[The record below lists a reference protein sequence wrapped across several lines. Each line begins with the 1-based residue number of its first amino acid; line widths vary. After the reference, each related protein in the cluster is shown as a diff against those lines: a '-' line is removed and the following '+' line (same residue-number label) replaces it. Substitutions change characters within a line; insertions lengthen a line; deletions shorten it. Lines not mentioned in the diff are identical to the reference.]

1 MLAASQTRG
10 EALQGIGQIAVNV
23 QDVERAVAFYRD
35 ALGLRFLFQAPPALA
50 FFDCGGVRL
59 MLDRAEA
66 PEFDHAS
73 SVLYFRVQDIVAAHE
88 QLTARGVHFRDAP
101 HKIAD
106 MPDHELWMTFFS
118 DTEGNTHALMAE
130 VRK

>member
-1 MLAASQTRG
+1 MLTKLAAADVERKGSMVATAST
-10 EALQGIGQIAVNV
+10 ALQGIGQIAVNAH
-23 QDVERAVAFYRD
+23 DLERAVAFYRD

-59 MLDRAEA
+59 MLDRAED

-73 SVLYFRVQDIVAAHE
+73 SVLYFRVQDIGAAHE
-88 QLTARGVHFRDAP
+88 QLSARGVRFRDAP

-106 MPDHELWMTFFS
+106 
-118 DTEGNTHALMAE
+118 
-130 VRK
+130 

>member
-1 MLAASQTRG
+1 MQATAST
-10 EALQGIGQIAVNV
+10 ELQGILQLAINV
-23 QDVERAVAFYRD
+23 REMARAVAFYRD
-35 ALGLRFLFQAPPALA
+35 ALGLPFLFQAGPRLA

-59 MLDRAEA
+59 MLSPAEA

-73 SVLYFRVQDIVAAHE
+73 SILYFRVQDIHGAHQ
-88 QLTARGVHFRDAP
+88 QLVERGVKFRDAP

-106 MPDHELWMTFFS
+106 MPDHELWMTHFD

>member
-1 MLAASQTRG
+1 MAATAAT
-10 EALQGIGQIAVNV
+10 ALQGILQLAINV
-23 QDVERAVAFYRD
+23 REMERAVAFYRD
-35 ALGLRFLFQAPPALA
+35 ALGLRFLFQAGPRLA

-59 MLDRAEA
+59 MLSPPEA

-73 SVLYFRVQDIVAAHE
+73 SILYFRVQDIGGAHE
-88 QLTARGVHFRDAP
+88 LLSGRGVKFRDTP

-106 MPDHELWMTFFS
+106 MPDHELWMTHFD
-118 DTEGNTHALMAE
+118 DTEGNLHALMSE